1 MKKTHTKSLLAA
13 ITGLALFT
21 SSASAAIVVTPDH
34 IQGTPTYAVQ
44 GTLLAIDE
52 PASDDTTTT
61 FISGPAGPDWPDDSN
76 DGFSVLTGAQIAIN
90 EWRGGMWEPDGTPD
104 TGDNVSYMFNKPG
117 QSVMWTFDLPDG
129 AVIHN
134 VYATWAQQGNSG
146 ANHFYSYNEGSLET
160 FVRPA
165 ANSTGELVLQ
175 WTAADTDTHNANFQR
190 IFAGDIT
197 VAGGDGFAVTW
208 TQGDGGYP
216 YIDTVL
222 IDYTAIPEPSAALLG
237 LGGLALI
244 LRRRRK

>member
-1 MKKTHTKSLLAA
+1 MKPICFSQLAA
-13 ITGLALFT
+13 ITCLAQLIG
-21 SSASAAIVVTPDH
+21 SAHAAVIVDGSKV
-34 IQGTPTYAVQ
+34 QGTPTYTVQ

-61 FISGPAGPDWPDDSN
+61 FIYGPAGPDWPDDSN

-90 EWRGGMWEPDGTPD
+90 EWRSGMWEPDGTPD

-117 QSVMWTFDLPDG
+117 QSVMWAFDLPDG

-134 VYATWAQQGNSG
+134 VYATWAHQGNSG
-146 ANHFYSYNEGSLET
+146 ANHAYSYNEGSLET

-165 ANSTGELVLQ
+165 ANSTGDLVLQ
-175 WTAADTDTHNANFQR
+175 WTAADTDTYNAFFQR

-216 YIDTVL
+216 YVDTVL
-222 IDYTAIPEPSAALLG
+222 IDYTVIPEPGAPLLG
-237 LGGLALI
+237 ALGAMLL
-244 LRRRRK
+244 LRRRR